1 MIPPEERGGFGLIE
15 ATLTEEEARAEALR
29 CLQCSSFCDK
39 CVEVCPN
46 RSNFT
51 CRVSPVN
58 LTLPVLACQEGEW
71 VVAGQETFRVEQ
83 SRQIIHVA
91 DFCNECGNCATF
103 CVHQGRPYL
112 DKPRLFLDRTDYER
126 EEDNGWHVEGNTIW
140 RREAGRES
148 QLSSIAGRMVFENAQ
163 IRAVLAADFAL
174 LELETKAGCEG
185 SQSLGAAAEM
195 ALILEGVTGSLP
207 FLLG

>member
-1 MIPPEERGGFGLIE
+1 
-15 ATLTEEEARAEALR
+15 
-29 CLQCSSFCDK
+29 
-39 CVEVCPN
+39 
-46 RSNFT
+46 
-51 CRVSPVN
+51 
-58 LTLPVLACQEGEW
+58 
-71 VVAGQETFRVEQ
+71 
-83 SRQIIHVA
+83 
-91 DFCNECGNCATF
+91 
-103 CVHQGRPYL
+103 VHQGRPYL

-174 LELETKAGCEG
+174 LELETKAGGEG
-185 SQSLGAAAEM
+185 SQSLRAAAEM